1 MATTHHVADV
11 LAQHLCH
18 YKKVH
23 ALNYQQQRVCQHIQE
38 CRTVKLGTQQWQC
51 DRCEHNK
58 TVYCACRDRHCPQ
71 CQGHVSE
78 QWSEQQSKDVINA
91 PYFHLVFTLPHELN
105 GLARQYPREI
115 YSCLFSAV
123 WQTLSQFAQR
133 KKQLQGT
140 LGMTAV
146 LHTWGQSLAQHIH
159 LHCLIPGGVLT
170 SSGEWRGVEKPYLFA
185 VKALATVFRAK
196 MLAAIRAHKL
206 TIPQSELLMTKSW
219 CVHSKVN
226 LTEPKTVLKYLGR
239 YTRKGMLHEGRLKQ
253 VTKEDVTFSYKDYR
267 DSKIK
272 RMTLT
277 GIEFIRRYLLHV
289 LPSGFM
295 RIRHYGF
302 LASACRAKKR
312 DIISAQTGKYEAV
325 NQEKSETTVP
335 VSVNWPCPSC
345 KQGQLIMKSLCAKD
359 IKTNGLTTQ
368 GITMN
373 SG

>member
-1 MATTHHVADV
+1 
-11 LAQHLCH
+11 
-18 YKKVH
+18 
-23 ALNYQQQRVCQHIQE
+23 
-38 CRTVKLGTQQWQC
+38 
-51 DRCEHNK
+51 
-58 TVYCACRDRHCPQ
+58 
-71 CQGHVSE
+71 
-78 QWSEQQSKDVINA
+78 
-91 PYFHLVFTLPHELN
+91 
-105 GLARQYPREI
+105 
-115 YSCLFSAV
+115 
-123 WQTLSQFAQR
+123 
-133 KKQLQGT
+133 
-140 LGMTAV
+140 MTAV

-170 SSGEWRGVEKPYLFA
+170 SSGEWRGVKKPYLFA

-206 TIPQSELLMTKSW
+206 TIPQSELLMTKTW

-253 VTKEDVTFSYKDYR
+253 VTKDDVTFSYKDYR

-312 DIISAQTGKYEAV
+312 VLSAHKQTSMRLKIRESQV
-325 NQEKSETTVP
+325 QQV
-335 VSVNWPCPSC
+335 
-345 KQGQLIMKSLCAKD
+345 L
-359 IKTNGLTTQ
+359 
-368 GITMN
+368 
-373 SG
+373 

>member
-11 LAQHLCH
+11 LAQHLSN
-18 YKKVH
+18 YKEIH
-23 ALNYQQQRVCQHIQE
+23 ALTYQQQRVCQHIQD
-38 CRTVKLGTQQWQC
+38 CRTVKLGAQQWQC

-115 YSCLFSAV
+115 YSCLFHAV

-170 SSGEWRGVEKPYLFA
+170 SSGEWRGVKKPYLFA

-206 TIPQSELLMTKSW
+206 TIPQSELLMKKSW

-253 VTKEDVTFSYKDYR
+253 VTKESVTFSYKDYR

-312 DIISAQTGKYEAV
+312 DIISAQIGKYEAV
-325 NQEKSETTVP
+325 NQGKSETTVP

-345 KQGQLIMKSLCAKD
+345 KQGRLILKSLCIKDAKID
-359 IKTNGLTTQ
+359 GLAT
-368 GITMN
+368 GSIIMN